1 MVESFFDGRPSA
13 ELLLSPHVTISD
25 SIWTFLGIL
34 VNISLRIHLF
44 AQLYN
49 IKLGGGGAKSDEIY
63 WTICT
68 LLVRLIAADVIQ
80 HTLHHTTDI

>member
-1 MVESFFDGRPSA
+1 MVESFFDGSA

-44 AQLYN
+44 AQLSN
-49 IKLGGGGAKSDEIY
+49 IKLGGGDLMIFTGRYTFGPIN
-63 WTICT
+63 
-68 LLVRLIAADVIQ
+68 RR
-80 HTLHHTTDI
+80 